1 MFIFWI
7 LAAVAA
13 LFFIKWL
20 VEHEKSDRP
29 VDGISSES
37 ALDILKKRYARG
49 EIDREQY
56 ESMKQ
61 DLQD

>member
-13 LFFIKWL
+13 LFFIRWL
-20 VEHEKSDRP
+20 VEHEKGDRHT
-29 VDGISSES
+29 GAISSES

-56 ESMKQ
+56 ESMRR